1 MNLGEY
7 IVSTLINQ
15 GIKHIFGIPGNQLTP
30 MLESLYFHR
39 DKISFI
45 DCRNEAG
52 ASLMAEG
59 YAKVSGKVSV
69 CMVSPGP
76 GAANTYIGVLEAY
89 TSCSPLLLIT
99 VRGNAEYDNKGEDRL
114 FHGLNH
120 LEAFKAITKDQIRL
134 RETSEAYSVMRKIFR
149 QLTTGRPGPV
159 LLEIQ
164 GGILDIDIDEYIPTK
179 FCQAN
184 C

>member
-76 GAANTYIGVLEAY
+76 GAANTYIGI
-89 TSCSPLLLIT
+89 LIFT
-99 VRGNAEYDNKGEDRL
+99 LFKISVSASINK
-114 FHGLNH
+114 
-120 LEAFKAITKDQIRL
+120 
-134 RETSEAYSVMRKIFR
+134 
-149 QLTTGRPGPV
+149 
-159 LLEIQ
+159 
-164 GGILDIDIDEYIPTK
+164 
-179 FCQAN
+179 
-184 C
+184 